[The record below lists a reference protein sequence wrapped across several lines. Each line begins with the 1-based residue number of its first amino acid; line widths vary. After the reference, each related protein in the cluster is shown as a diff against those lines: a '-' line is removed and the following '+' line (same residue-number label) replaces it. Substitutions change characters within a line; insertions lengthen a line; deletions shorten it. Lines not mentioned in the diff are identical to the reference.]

1 MKLNFGKAAFQR
13 SRLLE
18 DIPEKEE
25 LEERLLRNQKLD
37 KILSY

>member
-13 SRLLE
+13 SRLE

-25 LEERLLRNQKLD
+25 LEERLLCKQKLD
-37 KILSY
+37 RILSC